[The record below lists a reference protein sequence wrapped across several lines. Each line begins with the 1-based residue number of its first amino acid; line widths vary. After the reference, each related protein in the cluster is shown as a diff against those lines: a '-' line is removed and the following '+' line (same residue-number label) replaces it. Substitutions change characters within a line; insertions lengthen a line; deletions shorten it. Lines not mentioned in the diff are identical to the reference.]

1 MNKKELF
8 QLFKT
13 SFKSWL
19 AINASIRAA
28 ALTFFIILPLPSLLL
43 IIEAVI
49 SLFYGKTQASQIL
62 ILQITSFAGPAVAGL
77 FKELLSSASSPFS
90 SIWGAVTIVGFSVG
104 GAIGAFAVLRDTMD
118 DIWGVKSTKSLD
130 FKSLIRKRLG
140 PFVVVSGLG
149 LIVIVW
155 TAIAYVLLKAIT
167 YFSINGTVT
176 LVSAIVVQI
185 LVVFGL
191 SLILFALTYKLIPDT
206 KVHWRDIALASVV
219 AGVASTATNYIIGTY
234 VETFQVTTIVGA
246 AGSLLI
252 ILLWIFIINEIML
265 FGAQLSKVYATT
277 FSGEHT
283 REHFSPA
290 AERFLRSLE
299 AAGEMIEQ
307 ATKGYDVDQVEV
319 AIKPKVKETP
329 DETKIQAP
337 MKEEK
342 AERSIEAE
350 SPIVENKTGI
360 VEPKEPD
367 EGSVEVTVKIKSPR
381 KKQSPRD

>member
-1 MNKKELF
+1 
-8 QLFKT
+8 
-13 SFKSWL
+13 
-19 AINASIRAA
+19 
-28 ALTFFIILPLPSLLL
+28 
-43 IIEAVI
+43 
-49 SLFYGKTQASQIL
+49 
-62 ILQITSFAGPAVAGL
+62 
-77 FKELLSSASSPFS
+77 
-90 SIWGAVTIVGFSVG
+90 
-104 GAIGAFAVLRDTMD
+104 
-118 DIWGVKSTKSLD
+118 
-130 FKSLIRKRLG
+130 
-140 PFVVVSGLG
+140 
-149 LIVIVW
+149 
-155 TAIAYVLLKAIT
+155 
-167 YFSINGTVT
+167 
-176 LVSAIVVQI
+176 
-185 LVVFGL
+185 L